1 MFFFQIIFIS
11 LTIFLISKY
20 FLKKKNILIT
30 KISNPHQKL
39 AGTKDILQIGGIIFL
54 FNIIFFHEHFNLSE
68 IIFFSLLLILGILS
82 DTDIF
87 PSPKK
92 RLLLQSLLVFI
103 FVYMNGIYIDDLKI
117 EFLNSILLNEYTK
130 YFFITFCI
138 LVLLNGSN
146 FIDGCNGL
154 NIGYF
159 LILLIAIFILL
170 NQENISYDKDKIII
184 LLIILSVLLILNL
197 INLIYLGDSG
207 AYGISF
213 IVGITLI
220 DIYMMNKNISPYFVA
235 ITLWYPAFEN
245 LFSIIRKKI
254 YNSDVTQPDTSH
266 LHQLL
271 FILLKKRLVNFNH
284 VNNQLTSVII
294 LSYNLL
300 TILISTNYFSHT
312 KILVSILIFNIFVY
326 LISYILLKKALLH

>member
-1 MFFFQIIFIS
+1 MIFFFQITFIS
-11 LTIFLISKY
+11 FTIFFISKY

-54 FNIIFFHEHFNLSE
+54 FNIIFFHVYFSSSE

-92 RLLLQSLLVFI
+92 RLILQSLLVFI
-103 FVYMNGIYIDDLKI
+103 FVYINEIHIDDLKI
-117 EFLNSILLNEYTK
+117 EFLNLILLNDYIK

-159 LILLIAIFILL
+159 LISLIAIFLL
-170 NQENISYDKDKIII
+170 LDQGNISYSKDKIII
-184 LLIILSVLLILNL
+184 LLIILFVLLILNFT
-197 INLIYLGDSG
+197 NFIYLGDSG

-235 ITLWYPAFEN
+235 IILWYPAFEN

-254 YNSDVTQPDTSH
+254 YNIDATQPDTSH

-271 FILLKKRLVNFNH
+271 FVLLKKKLTNFNH
-284 VNNQLTSVII
+284 YNNQLTSVII
-294 LSYNLL
+294 LSYNFL
-300 TILISTNYFSHT
+300 TILISTNYYSHT
-312 KILVSILIFNIFVY
+312 KILVTILIFNISIY
-326 LISYILLKKALLH
+326 LISYILLKKA